1 MEDHEHKLFWAVWLP
16 LTSAKLDWRTIPQCM
31 LLRSDKKDVFILIV
45 RIYLRIMSSLGNLD
59 ALFPMIRAGVLSATI
74 LQPEHWWFM
83 TELARHLETSPSS
96 LQRELELLVAAG
108 LLLRRQDGRRTYY
121 KANADS
127 PLFADLHGLL
137 DKTSGLV
144 PALKSTLAHFDD
156 RIKLAFLY
164 GSVARGEE
172 HSASDVDL
180 MIVGTLKLIDLL
192 PALRKLEARFRR
204 EVNVTLYSPEEFR
217 RRLAA
222 KDHFL
227 HSVLKGKTIPL
238 KGTLDEL
245 EEAASR

>member
-1 MEDHEHKLFWAVWLP
+1 M
-16 LTSAKLDWRTIPQCM
+16 RTIG
-31 LLRSDKKDVFILIV
+31 I
-45 RIYLRIMSSLGNLD
+45 LD
-59 ALFPMIRAGVLSATI
+59 ALFPTIRAGVLSATL

-96 LQRELELLVAAG
+96 LQRELESLVSVG
-108 LLLRRQDGRRTYY
+108 LILRRQDGRRTYY

-127 PLFADLHGLL
+127 PLFRDLHGLL

-144 PALKSTLAHFDD
+144 PALMTTLKSFDD
-156 RIKLAFLY
+156 LIELAFLY

-180 MIVGTLKLIDLL
+180 AIVGTLKQIDLL
-192 PALRKLEARFRR
+192 PALRKLEARFHR
-204 EVNVTLYSPEEFR
+204 EVNVTLFSPEEYR
-217 RRLAA
+217 RKLAA

-238 KGTLDEL
+238 KGTLNEL
-245 EEAASR
+245 EETASRQ